1 MSPTVPPANTTPLP
15 TVFWPFHPGR
25 PSPGGGR
32 RRGGGGGEELAA
44 ETPPC
49 FFSPVLV
56 AARALRAAPR
66 SLRAPFYTDEA
77 VFEADMAH
85 VLRHCWLL
93 AGHSSRAPSSGDHF
107 TYTVGHDSI
116 IITRTDDGALHAM
129 HNVCR
134 HRGMQLVDI
143 EELGNSACDATVRHA
158 PLLRCPYHA
167 WTCEGHTCLFP
178 PPR

>member
-1 MSPTVPPANTTPLP
+1 MGGAPRPP
-15 TVFWPFHPGR
+15 R
-25 PSPGGGR
+25 PC
-32 RRGGGGGEELAA
+32 L
-44 ETPPC
+44 
-49 FFSPVLV
+49 FSPVSV

-77 VFEADMAH
+77 VFEADLAH

-93 AGHSSRAPSSGDHF
+93 AGHSSRAPTSGDYF
-107 TYTVGHDSI
+107 THTVGHDSI

-167 WTCEGHTCLFP
+167 WTCEDTPILDP
-178 PPR
+178 APR